1 MIRKRELFKLTALIV
16 LAAVTSGVAQTV
28 TGISDLEFGDIFP
41 GVPNTVSKRA
51 SSAAEFTVTGTA
63 GAEVTLDFLLP
74 TYVYTT
80 GANMPVLFSATDC
93 AIDSSLV
100 PDQSSPSADNLN
112 PYETITYR
120 LGAGG
125 LSVWLGGRVIPGLVQ
140 KSGNYTAT
148 IRLTVTYTG
157 N

>member
-1 MIRKRELFKLTALIV
+1 MKWLKAIV
-16 LAAVTSGVAQTV
+16 LGLMVLGFVASLGTAQTV
-28 TGISDLEFGDIFP
+28 TGVSDLEFGNMFP
-41 GVPNTVSKRA
+41 GVPQVVTNKS

-74 TYVYTT
+74 EYVSIS
-80 GANMPVLFSATDC
+80 GGNMPLLFSTTDC
-93 AIDSSLV
+93 SLDSSLV

-120 LGAGG
+120 LGSNG
-125 LSVWLGGRVIPGLVQ
+125 LTVWLGGRCVPGLVQ
-140 KSGNYTAT
+140 KAGDYSAT